1 MDSTVPGL
9 PPEAGPHLRPVPDI
23 AEVLGVIV
31 TKVHQLLRDRT
42 IIGLRR
48 DGVLM
53 IPAEFVAGGDV
64 VRGLSG
70 TITVL
75 TDAGFDDAEII
86 DWLFASESGS
96 SAMAELAAGRVKGV
110 HRRAQVAG
118 F

>member
-1 MDSTVPGL
+1 VDSTVSGSEPA
-9 PPEAGPHLRPVPDI
+9 AGPHFRPVPDI
-23 AEVLGVIV
+23 AEALGVVV

-42 IIGLRR
+42 LVGLRR
-48 DGVLM
+48 GGVLM

-64 VRGLSG
+64 VRGLTG

-86 DWLFASESGS
+86 DWLFAAESGS
-96 SAMAELAAGRVKGV
+96 TAMAELAAGRVKGV
-110 HRRAQVAG
+110 HRRAQIAG